1 MSLFFRVS
9 VAHWASDNGLREMAV
24 FFRLLDQNPWG
35 NSLVSLIGCC
45 HSLDEMSVGGT
56 CSPRGALLSRGNN
69 ILCLTFHEEHGPNL
83 Q

>member
-1 MSLFFRVS
+1 M
-9 VAHWASDNGLREMAV
+9 
-24 FFRLLDQNPWG
+24 
-35 NSLVSLIGCC
+35 SLIGCC

-69 ILCLTFHEEHGPNL
+69 ILCLAFHEEHGPNS